1 MPVSPTWRTVR
12 SPLPGS
18 WVRSAPIRASTSM
31 KPERAGPEYTLPT
44 TTSDPGTIDAATAQK
59 AAWDGSPATSWSN
72 GAGHPGFTVTLSR
85 GPSVSRTIGI
95 PVAAISSS
103 VWVRDNRSSTTVVGP
118 SADSPANRT
127 QPFTWALAT
136 GKRYSIPRR
145 PPPSMVSGAR
155 PEPSRPDTL
164 APMRARGSR
173 TRSMGR
179 RRIEASPSSTDRK
192 GSPASSPASS
202 RIPVPELPTSSV
214 PSAGSRPLPPT
225 RRVHG
230 PSSATVVP
238 RASMIR
244 RVQATSSPSLRPR
257 IVDVPSA
264 RPASI
269 STRCEIDLSPGTRT
283 RPTNGPPGSTTRVL
297 TGRPSRQGG

>member
-1 MPVSPTWRTVR
+1 M
-12 SPLPGS
+12 
-18 WVRSAPIRASTSM
+18 
-31 KPERAGPEYTLPT
+31 
-44 TTSDPGTIDAATAQK
+44 
-59 AAWDGSPATSWSN
+59 
-72 GAGHPGFTVTLSR
+72 
-85 GPSVSRTIGI
+85 
-95 PVAAISSS
+95 
-103 VWVRDNRSSTTVVGP
+103 TVVGP

-155 PEPSRPDTL
+155 SEPSRPDTL

-214 PSAGSRPLPPT
+214 PSAGSRALPPT

-283 RPTNGPPGSTTRVL
+283 RPTNGPPGSTTWVL
-297 TGRPSRQGG
+297 TGRPSRQGSCGGPVALSHQAALQPFRQVGLHDQQHHAPVALGRVGDLHVVDVHVQVGGQQRDGG